1 MFAPYLNV
9 EMISQRINTAVVDTD
24 KHHLMRY

>member
-24 KHHLMRY
+24 KYHLMHY